1 MDERPQSGELLPARS
16 LEQIGEELLEAT
28 VRFERLVVE
37 GGLAMGRAPA
47 RGEGPGRPRRVV
59 AVAVE
64 VLALDAPARAE
75 ADATG
80 ARGAPDANEFAF
92 ARGAA
97 PDLRREQGR
106 LVAVV
111 PEPPDRLEQATA
123 VRRAQ
128 ADLLF
133 WSFIED
139 VCLDWGDSTPPA
151 WLTSRA
157 AEQIARRSRELE
169 EAGVP
174 LAEASRWAPPGP
186 RSAARRVA
194 QAIHVGRRGLE
205 ALVESGTLDTG
216 VGAMT
221 GEEREGLL
229 REGLELHRQW
239 MAVRA
244 ALRGGG

>member
-37 GGLAMGRAPA
+37 GGLAVGQLLLEAKAQVGHGEWLPWLSRYWRWTPRHAQKLMRRA
-47 RGEGPGRPRRVV
+47 REERRMRTSSHLL
-59 AVAVE
+59 E
-64 VLALDAPARAE
+64 AP
-75 ADATG
+75 
-80 ARGAPDANEFAF
+80 P
-92 ARGAA
+92 

-139 VCLDWGDSTPPA
+139 VCLDWGDSAPPA

-157 AEQIARRSRELE
+157 AEQIARRSRGFE

-174 LAEASRWAPPGP
+174 LAKRRAGLRRARAVPPGGLRRPSTSGGAASRPWWSRA
-186 RSAARRVA
+186 RSTRAS
-194 QAIHVGRRGLE
+194 GR
-205 ALVESGTLDTG
+205 
-216 VGAMT
+216 
-221 GEEREGLL
+221 
-229 REGLELHRQW
+229 
-239 MAVRA
+239 
-244 ALRGGG
+244 